1 MGGVDGGVLEV
12 MFDPVDVTEL
22 SDNTIENLIDVSE
35 LTEEE
40 IEEFLQQLDQDEV
53 DRFDP
58 VDWDLTEL
66 SDNTK
71 ENLIDVSELTEEE
84 IEGFLQQLDQDE
96 VDRKKRSYD
105 EPEVCEYVKDCSND
119 IRQVCEEVPIEVC
132 GKVEEE
138 SCVDDSSEHCT
149 LVKIKVA
156 KKICQEPAY

>member
-58 VDWDLTEL
+58 VDLTEL

-84 IEGFLQQLDQDE
+84 IDEVLQQLDQDE

-156 KKICQEPAY
+156 